1 MPNER
6 SPYKLTIH
14 LTSSRADAVG
24 EALTELRQMMSD
36 YDQSGKTS
44 TTVTLESYKEAP
56 LTEIMNIFELW
67 LYRYKI
73 GLECDM
79 DLKRPGLR
87 PETIVSLRASH
98 QTPMDKEGWEE
109 PEAEEPE
116 PEFLVTPPPWE
127 PLQLAAPNDAEDGV
141 FEEVADAQE

>member
-1 MPNER
+1 MPTDKA
-6 SPYKLTIH
+6 PYKLTIK

-36 YDQSGKTS
+36 YDQSGETS

-56 LTEIMNIFELW
+56 LTEIANIFELW

-79 DLKRPGLR
+79 GLKRPGLR
-87 PETIVSLRASH
+87 PETIVALRANH
-98 QTPMDKEGWEE
+98 ATPMDEEGWDEE
-109 PEAEEPE
+109 ETEP
-116 PEFLVTPPPWE
+116 LITPPPWE
-127 PLQLAAPNDAEDGV
+127 PLQLAAPNDAEEAEIV
-141 FEEVADAQE
+141 EEAEELAIEEV